1 MPAPKKSPVPTR
13 RPMVPRPRPFRD
25 ISPEAERGD
34 QDLMRILEA
43 DEAAGAIER
52 GNRNA
57 EREARDRDSLMN
69 FKDGGMVRGCKSGQ
83 TSGKGF
89 RGTY

>member
-1 MPAPKKSPVPTR
+1 MPAPKRSLVPT
-13 RPMVPRPRPFRD
+13 PRPERD
-25 ISPEAERGD
+25 ISPRAERGD

-52 GNRNA
+52 GNREA
-57 EREARDRDSLMN
+57 ERYADDEMDVKKFNM
-69 FKDGGMVRGCKSGQ
+69 GGEVRGCKGSQ
-83 TSGKGF
+83 VSGKGF

>member
-1 MPAPKKSPVPTR
+1 MPAPKRSRVP
-13 RPMVPRPRPFRD
+13 MPRPFRD
-25 ISPEAERGD
+25 VSPEAERGD

-52 GNRNA
+52 GNREA
-57 EREARDRDSLMN
+57 ERYADDEMDVKEFNM
-69 FKDGGMVRGCKSGQ
+69 GGEVRGCKSSQ
-83 TSGKGF
+83 MSGKGF